1 MRKMDYE
8 QYKAVVMRSKYMNND
23 NLALMLIDEEDGS
36 PIATITV
43 NTEDKLPEG
52 FGYVKN
58 YSENAG
64 IMEALQEEG
73 LVKEVL
79 GYKQLGWV
87 TVPLVEFD
95 LEGVDELD

>member
-1 MRKMDYE
+1 MRKMSYK
-8 QYKAVVMRSKYMNND
+8 QYKAVVVRSKYVNND

-36 PIATITV
+36 LIATITV

-58 YSENAG
+58 YSENEG
-64 IMEALQEEG
+64 IMEVLQKEG
-73 LVKEVL
+73 LIKGVF
-79 GYKQLGWV
+79 GYKRMDWA

-95 LEGVDELD
+95 LEGVDEL

>member
-1 MRKMDYE
+1 MRKMSYK
-8 QYKAVVMRSKYMNND
+8 QYKAVVVRSKYVNND

-36 PIATITV
+36 PITKITV

-58 YSENAG
+58 YSENEG
-64 IMEALQEEG
+64 IMEVLQEEG
-73 LVKEVL
+73 LIKEVL
-79 GYKQLGWV
+79 GYKQMGWV

-95 LEGVDELD
+95 LEGVDEL